1 MNLSVTFIDLVVV
14 LVVLTSMGYAIWR
27 GFLWETL
34 TIFAWGTAAFATL
47 YFGPWLVPLARGMV
61 TTYWMAALIAYAG
74 VFLVVFIPLSFMRH
88 RFSESVKH
96 SPIGPLDRAMG
107 AAFGILRGLVIIGI
121 SYLAFTYF
129 VPIRQQPNWLT
140 QARFLP
146 LMQST
151 GEVLLSLVPDQDRD
165 GFATATTAPAKQ
177 DNDQLGALIRQ
188 TDTSRPARVPK
199 KPAPVNVEK
208 ASSDAPKTAEKTA
221 DSNAKKAYGADDR
234 RALDRLMET
243 TGGNSGR

>member
-34 TIFAWGTAAFATL
+34 TIFAWGAAAFATL
-47 YFGPWLVPLARGMV
+47 YFGPWLVPLARSIV
-61 TTYWMAALIAYAG
+61 STYWMAALIAYAG

-121 SYLAFTYF
+121 LYLAFTYF
-129 VPIRQQPNWLT
+129 VPIRQQPGWLT

-151 GEVLLSLVPDQDRD
+151 GEVLLSLVPDQDRSN
-165 GFATATTAPAKQ
+165 FATATPAAAH
-177 DNDQLGALIRQ
+177 DNDQLGALIREN
-188 TDTSRPARVPK
+188 DRPTKVPK
-199 KPAPVNVEK
+199 KPAPVNAEK
-208 ASSDAPKTAEKTA
+208 APADAPKTAEKTA